1 MKRIIILCLSL
12 ILLFACQPT
21 PEEDAVKQKNQD
33 AMIEMARNGEA
44 VTVEIQTAEK
54 DGMEPPKLDYRTMY
68 GIPERL
74 NRELSGLSDKVKITV
89 DAEIRVPDQPIPIVR
104 AVPVDF
110 SQELVY
116 DLWNRLV
123 GDKEMYVRQYGET
136 KQSIAEEIRFWTGIL
151 DGSIVKDMYSPEE
164 APEKLKQLQERYQTA
179 PDAEPPKRADG
190 TLTIDAMQDE
200 HGNVVAHRT
209 MLEAEEINHG
219 AAFVVQNNYD
229 NKETIRETDGALTV
243 LKGASLDFSAGG
255 SRAVFERDW
264 KGLYKTFSLKS
275 SDPIP
280 EEAKQYVQ
288 RTPAQIQER
297 ADAMLAKMGLVG
309 KFAVNEIVLYPGI
322 DDQTDELKGY
332 QYHVYCTR
340 LVNGVPVCKT
350 QDVEMRLYQP
360 ENLMAPEWIYECFE
374 IGFDGEGNES
384 VFWWSPIETQEVIE
398 PNCRLHP
405 FSEIQ
410 SVMESRLPML
420 LERRASDAL
429 VKNCAVNVHR
439 IDLGLWR
446 IREKNTVETGM
457 LVPVYCFYMDI
468 RYEKEY
474 GNETWTEK
482 TTDTLI
488 INAVDGTVID
498 PWNGY

>member
-74 NRELSGLSDKVKITV
+74 NWELSGLSDKVKITV
-89 DAEIRVPDQPIPIVR
+89 DAEIRVPDQPMPIVR

-110 SQELVY
+110 SQEMVY

-123 GDKEMYVRQYGET
+123 GDRKLLIMDEKET
-136 KQSIAEEIRFWTGIL
+136 KETIKMQIEYCMEILNGSEKNEYEPGEIEQRLEDLKARFI
-151 DGSIVKDMYSPEE
+151 D
-164 APEKLKQLQERYQTA
+164 A
-179 PDAEPPKRADG
+179 PDGEPQKEADG
-190 TLTIDAMQDE
+190 TLITGELRDNR
-200 HGNVVAHRT
+200 GRVVARR
-209 MLEAEEINHG
+209 LELQAYDPVDLNRGIS
-219 AAFVVQNNYD
+219 FIVQNNYD
-229 NKETIRETDGALTV
+229 LRETIRESDGAFCVMKNADFIYEIGEMQGVYTIDYN
-243 LKGASLDFSAGG
+243 KPYYSLHVG
-255 SRAVFERDW
+255 
-264 KGLYKTFSLKS
+264 
-275 SDPIP
+275 DPIP
-280 EEAKQYVQ
+280 VEAAEYVQ
-288 RTPAQIQER
+288 TTPAEIQKRVDDVLEQ
-297 ADAMLAKMGLVG
+297 MGLTG
-309 KFAVNEIVLYPGI
+309 TFAVSEIGLYPGI
-322 DDQTDELKGY
+322 DPWTHEPNDCYEY
-332 QYHVYCTR
+332 RVSCSR
-340 LVNGVPVCKT
+340 LINGVSTCVKGAN
-350 QDVEMRLYQP
+350 VNLYYP
-360 ENLMAPEWIYECFE
+360 EDLMAPEWVYETFAVCLNDSDWIHVE
-374 IGFDGEGNES
+374 
-384 VFWWSPIETQEVIE
+384 WASPIETQEVIE
-398 PNCRLHP
+398 PNCRLRP

-410 SVMESRLPML
+410 RIMESRLPML
-420 LERRASDAL
+420 LERWASDAM
-429 VKNCAVNVHR
+429 VKSCAVNVHR

-446 IREKNTVETGM
+446 IREKNTVETGL
-457 LVPVYCFYMDI
+457 LVPAYCFYMDI
-468 RYEKEY
+468 LYEEEH